1 MGRLAQTGQ
10 CRPCE
15 PSTAGYPPS
24 RARRTR
30 ARARLGLNRL
40 RLRLRRRRAAPYP
53 SGVTSGQV
61 AAEVL
66 EPRVLLSAGYP
77 LPLALMSAG
86 YPLLGQGELLRGE
99 LSLRLQLLEQCG
111 VVPGE
116 DQGEGKD

>member
-1 MGRLAQTGQ
+1 MGRVAQTGK
-10 CRPCE
+10 CRPCD

-30 ARARLGLNRL
+30 APARARLRLNRL
-40 RLRLRRRRAAPYP
+40 RLRPRRAAPYP
-53 SGVTSGQV
+53 LGVTSGQV

-66 EPRVLLSAGYP
+66 EPVVLLSAGYP
-77 LPLALMSAG
+77 LPLQLLSAG

-99 LSLRLQLLEQCG
+99 PPLRLQLLEQCG

-116 DQGEGKD
+116 G

>member
-1 MGRLAQTGQ
+1 MGRVAQTGQ

-30 ARARLGLNRL
+30 ARARLRLNRL
-40 RLRLRRRRAAPYP
+40 RLRLRRRRANPYP
-53 SGVTSGQV
+53 LGVTSGQV

-66 EPRVLLSAGYP
+66 EPVVLL
-77 LPLALMSAG
+77 SAG

-99 LSLRLQLLEQCG
+99 PPPRVQLLEQCC

-116 DQGEGKD
+116 V

>member
-1 MGRLAQTGQ
+1 MGRVAQTGQ
-10 CRPCE
+10 CRPCK
-15 PSTAGYPPS
+15 PSPAGYPPS

-30 ARARLGLNRL
+30 ARALLRLN

-53 SGVTSGQV
+53 LGVTSGQV

-77 LPLALMSAG
+77 LPLALLSAG

-99 LSLRLQLLEQCG
+99 PRPRLQLREQCG

-116 DQGEGKD
+116 GKG